1 MVKVSSDFDGGA
13 ISIINVDNADNI
25 QLGINKDNQ
34 SCTRQWF
41 YFAVESISATLQR
54 IRLVNAD
61 KVSFSGAWDGYQAF
75 ASYDN
80 QSWFRIDTQYQNG
93 ELVLTL
99 EAKAQKVYYAYFVPY
114 PLTRQTALLQHVAA
128 MPAAQLKVLG
138 QTAQGRD
145 ITLLRIGSAS
155 AEAKKIWLI
164 ARQHPGET
172 MAQWIAEGVILQLA
186 EHFAANFVAHS
197 TKQHANSS
205 AISFYIVANMNPD
218 GAALGNHRTNAN
230 GINLNRHWATP
241 DPLLCPEVYLVKQAM
256 LKYGVDAFIDIHG
269 DETLP
274 YNFMQAEAKHP
285 FADQLKQALA
295 ELDSNFQT
303 KYDYSNFDVGCGA
316 GSCGSSC
323 GQQKATSFVQQQFGV
338 ASILLEASFKPLQ
351 QADQT
356 MSWDNEAAKQLGANL
371 ARGLVDQYHHLNQ
384 T

>member
-13 ISIINVDNADNI
+13 ISIINADKADNI

-114 PLTRQTALLQHVAA
+114 PLTRQTALLQQVAA
-128 MPAAQLKVLG
+128 MPAAQLEVLG
-138 QTAQGRD
+138 QTAQGRE
-145 ITLLRIGSAS
+145 ITLLRMGSAS

-172 MAQWIAEGVILQLA
+172 MAQWLAEGVILQLA
-186 EHFAANFVAHS
+186 EHFAAHCAE
-197 TKQHANSS
+197 QHATGSTV
-205 AISFYIVANMNPD
+205 SFYIVANMNPD
-218 GAALGNHRTNAN
+218 GTVLGNHRTNAN

-241 DPLLCPEVYLVKQAM
+241 DPLLCPEVYLVKQTM

-274 YNFMQAEAKHP
+274 YNFMQAETEQP
-285 FADQLKQALA
+285 FANQLKQALA

-303 KYDYSNFDVGCGA
+303 DYDYSNVAVGCGA
-316 GSCGSSC
+316 GNCGSSC
-323 GQQKATSFVQQQFGV
+323 GQQKATSFVAQQFGV
-338 ASILLEASFKPLQ
+338 PSILLEMSFKPLLS
-351 QADQT
+351 AKR
-356 MSWDNEAAKQLGANL
+356 SECWDHTAAIQLGRNL
-371 ARGLVDQYHHLNQ
+371 ANVLIKGV
-384 T
+384 

>member
-172 MAQWIAEGVILQLA
+172 MAQWIAEGVIVQLA
-186 EHFAANFVAHS
+186 AHFAE
-197 TKQHANSS
+197 QHVNNTAV
-205 AISFYIVANMNPD
+205 SFYIVANMNPD

-241 DPLLCPEVYLVKQAM
+241 DQLLCPEVYLVKQAM

-274 YNFMQAEAKHP
+274 FNFMLAETKHP
-285 FADQLKQALA
+285 FADQLKQALV
-295 ELDSNFQT
+295 EVDSNFQT
-303 KYDYSNFDVGCGA
+303 KYDYCNVAVGCTA
-316 GSCGSSC
+316 GNCGSSC

-338 ASILLEASFKPLQ
+338 ASILLEASFKPLRQ
-351 QADQT
+351 KDQT
-356 MSWDNEAAKQLGANL
+356 IAWDHQAAKQLGVNL
-371 ARGLVDQYHHLNQ
+371 ANALQAVCAEID
-384 T
+384 

>member
-13 ISIINVDNADNI
+13 VSIISTEQADNI
-25 QLGINKDNQ
+25 QLEISKDNQ

-41 YFAVESISATLQR
+41 YFAVESISATMHR

-61 KVSFSGAWDGYQAF
+61 KVSFKAAWDGYQAF

-80 QSWFRIDTQYQNG
+80 QSWFRIDTQYQDG

-99 EAKAQKVYYAYFVPY
+99 EAKASKVYYAYFVPY
-114 PLTRQTALLQHVAA
+114 PLTRQTALLQQVAT
-128 MPAAQLKVLG
+128 MPAAQLEVLG

-145 ITLLRIGSAS
+145 ISLLRIGSAS

-186 EHFAANFVAHS
+186 EHFAANFVE
-197 TKQHANSS
+197 QHANSS

-218 GAALGNHRTNAN
+218 GTALGNHRTNAN

-256 LKYGVDAFIDIHG
+256 LQYGVDAFIDIHG

-274 YNFMQAEAKHP
+274 YNFMQAEANPP

-295 ELDSNFQT
+295 EVDSNFQT
-303 KYDYSNFDVGCGA
+303 EYDYSNVAVGCGA

-323 GQQKATSFVQQQFGV
+323 GQQKATSFVDRQFGV
-338 ASILLEASFKPLQ
+338 PSLLLEASFKPLRRK
-351 QADQT
+351 AQT
-356 MSWDNEAAKQLGANL
+356 IPWDHRAAKQLGENL
-371 ARGLVDQYHHLNQ
+371 ASTLLKIYAEIN
-384 T
+384 